1 MPDLPSIHA
10 VAAMVLVVVGLW
22 LFASDRFTLPTA
34 GLGILILLV
43 LGSHLFPVPG
53 LKPVEFFANFGDEAL
68 VTVCTMLLMVKG
80 LEVTGA
86 LEPMTSFLARRWQSG
101 GGSALPVT
109 VVLAALASAFVN
121 DTPLMA
127 ILFPVVLASALRGG
141 MAPSR
146 VLMPLNHAVM
156 IGGMATTVG
165 TSTNL
170 LALGV
175 ASDLGVGRFALF
187 DFAPPM
193 LFAAVLGLAYTAFA
207 GSRLLPERRSG
218 QTEEARRVYS
228 AALYINRGSYADG
241 RSLEDVRA
249 RTAQRLNVE
258 RVQRGDDLTVAQSR
272 ELVLAAGDRLYLRD
286 TAERLKQ
293 YEKVLG
299 ATLFNAS
306 DLQHPVSDR
315 LPLDPAGQQLV
326 EVVIT
331 RGSPLYQ
338 RVLDVSDFVYRYRL
352 APLALHRGG
361 VDGESEEIADQRL
374 RAGDVILAQG
384 TADAV
389 RELKA
394 SGSMLV
400 LDGAIDLPRTNRAP
414 LALAIFVAVIAG
426 VALDA
431 ISVSVGALLGVA
443 LMLATR
449 CLEWRHIPETLTST
463 LVMVMAASLCL
474 ATALIKTGAAAWL
487 AGVWVAVLP
496 EMPAPLTLGLL
507 MVLVTALANI
517 VTNNAAAV
525 VAMPVALGI
534 AQALGIAPEPFVLAV
549 IFAANMPFATSWGY
563 QTNALIMQP
572 GGYAEADY
580 VRFGIPLTA
589 VMLPALVA
597 GISVVY
603 GLI

>member
-1 MPDLPSIHA
+1 MA
-10 VAAMVLVVVGLW
+10 LVVVGLW

-43 LGSHLFPVPG
+43 LGSYLFPLPG

-80 LEVTGA
+80 LETTGA
-86 LEPMTSFLARRWQSG
+86 LGPMTSLLARTWQRG
-101 GGSALPVT
+101 AGWGLPVT
-109 VVLAALASAFVN
+109 LLLACVASAFIN

-127 ILFPVVLASALRGG
+127 ILFPVVLASALRAGA
-141 MAPSR
+141 APSQ
-146 VLMPLNHAVM
+146 VLLPLNHAVM

-175 ASDLGVGRFALF
+175 AEDLGVGGFALF

-193 LFAAVLGLAYTAFA
+193 LLAGVLGLLYIGLA
-207 GSRLLPERRSG
+207 GRHLLPARVSG
-218 QTEEARRVYS
+218 QAEEARRRYS
-228 AALYINRGSYADG
+228 AALFINRGSFAEG
-241 RSLEDVRA
+241 RSLDEILVR
-249 RTAQRLNVE
+249 TE
-258 RVQRGDDLTVAQSR
+258 RRMQIDRIQRGDDLTVNQSR
-272 ELVLAAGDRLYLRD
+272 SLQLAAGDRLYVRD
-286 TAERLKQ
+286 TAERLKH
-293 YEKVLG
+293 YETLLG

-306 DLQHPVSDR
+306 DLQHPVSER

-338 RVLDVSDFVYRYRL
+338 RVLDSADFVYRYRL

-361 VDGESEEIADQRL
+361 VDADREDITDQRL

-384 TADAV
+384 ATDAV

-400 LDGAIDLPRTNRAP
+400 LDGAIDLLRSNRAP
-414 LALAIFVAVIAG
+414 LALAIFATVIVG
-426 VALDA
+426 VAFGVMS
-431 ISVSVGALLGVA
+431 ISVAALLGVA
-443 LMLATR
+443 LMLATG

-487 AGVWVAVLP
+487 AGVFTAVLP
-496 EMPAPLTLGLL
+496 AMPLPLTLGLV
-507 MVLVTALANI
+507 MLVVTLLANF

-534 AQALGIAPEPFVLAV
+534 ARELGAAPEPFVLAV

-563 QTNALIMQP
+563 QTNALIMRP
-572 GGYAEADY
+572 GGYVEADY
-580 VRFGIPLTA
+580 ARFGIPLTA
-589 VMLPALVA
+589 IMLPALVF
-597 GISVVY
+597 GISLTY
-603 GLI
+603 GLL